1 MNEFLEMLIFG
12 VLSSNIIACTGYG
25 AISLQ
30 SEKRSFLFTV
40 TTLAT
45 TISATILA
53 GLLFSVLNMY
63 VLIPL
68 KVDFL
73 GILIMAILAVVFTYV
88 SRYIVKVV
96 SVEQYYLY
104 EKSYQFAVQTITIMA
119 VLLLINYSKSFLNV
133 MFQLAMFSVGF
144 MLVQGLF
151 YPIYEKLDNAKVL
164 KPARNVPL
172 ILYTL
177 CVLAMIFSAIYM
189 MI

>member
-1 MNEFLEMLIFG
+1 MNEFLEMLIVG

-53 GLLFSVLNMY
+53 
-63 VLIPL
+63 
-68 KVDFL
+68 
-73 GILIMAILAVVFTYV
+73 AVFTYV

>member
-1 MNEFLEMLIFG
+1 MEFVQMLILG

-25 AISLQ
+25 VISLQ
-30 SEKRSFLFTV
+30 SEKRSFLFV
-40 TTLAT
+40 LTTLAT
-45 TISATILA
+45 TISTILVA
-53 GLLFSVLNMY
+53 GLLFSVLNIY

-68 KVDFL
+68 NVEFL
-73 GILIMAILAVVFTYV
+73 GIIIMAILAVVFTYI

-104 EKSYQFAVQTITIMA
+104 EKSYQFAIQTITIVA
-119 VLLLINYSKSFLNV
+119 VLLLIDYSKSFLTV

-144 MLVQGLF
+144 MLVQLLF
-151 YPIYEKLDNAKVL
+151 YPLYEKLDNTKVL

-177 CVLAMIFSAIYM
+177 SILAMIFSAIYM